1 MNGKKQ
7 RRLCYGCSTLTLPS
21 MMITGLSISLFLSIH
36 LRRNP
41 AQLPRTALMSSC
53 SMCIDWS
60 AEWNASGQVVTI
72 TRGVERGNK
81 SQGIVVGQVAGGMHS
96 SLVTAYGLIKSSSKY
111 ITSDTLPTTVASS
124 KVKRLPTLE
133 LMITSGADYNRKQ

>member
-1 MNGKKQ
+1 
-7 RRLCYGCSTLTLPS
+7 
-21 MMITGLSISLFLSIH
+21 
-36 LRRNP
+36 
-41 AQLPRTALMSSC
+41 
-53 SMCIDWS
+53 MCIDWS

-72 TRGVERGNK
+72 TWGEERGNK

-124 KVKRLPTLE
+124 KVKRPTLE